1 MYIHPEERFFFY
13 VFFEYTYPTQRDLLA
28 KSTYFIGNLRKFN
41 FLAEFYIKAKSIS

>member
-28 KSTYFIGNLRKFN
+28 KSAYFIGKFS